1 MGTVLTRFLAPS
13 RVSPAH
19 LFSLVGP
26 EGPADPFPSPTAM
39 LCVLTARLQPAYAPV
54 FLPALV
60 DPSYTCA
67 HLLCGHRC
75 WR

>member
-26 EGPADPFPSPTAM
+26 EGPADPLPNS
-39 LCVLTARLQPAYAPV
+39 YAVCP
-54 FLPALV
+54 
-60 DPSYTCA
+60 DS
-67 HLLCGHRC
+67 
-75 WR
+75 